1 MLVAGSLW
9 RAMLSTVK
17 MLRLP
22 PPPPGR
28 ETLATMLKLPLASEP
43 PVATRLQRL
52 IAPLTLEVSADA
64 PKRVN
69 LLVSK
74 IELDR
79 IEDSEE
85 SLQLACRLAKGG
97 AKVRVVSVDE
107 PFYLPASWREDLNR
121 FDGLEGIV
129 DAIDIELAHDR
140 SNSLQVSPDDRFVA
154 TTWWT
159 AQIAH
164 RAGRE
169 VGAERFLYLI
179 PEYEPLTMPMGSEGA
194 LARQSYEYP
203 HDALFRTELLRDY
216 FRAHRLGVCA
226 DGGGGDE
233 ASATFEDAIAPV
245 RPPAAEEMRDS
256 ERKLL
261 FHVRPDLHAEQNLF
275 ELGLIALAESLQDG
289 TLDGWVVNGIGPRQP
304 TEVRYGDGLRV
315 KVLAPHD
322 RAQHADLLRG
332 HSVGLSLM
340 LSPNPGAVPLEM
352 AAAGM
357 PVVTNT
363 FENKTGDAL
372 SAISENLIAVEPT
385 IEGIKEGIRAAVSAS
400 ADHDRRIRGT
410 DINWSRDW
418 DDSFDPALIER
429 LLAFLDRA

>member
-1 MLVAGSLW
+1 
-9 RAMLSTVK
+9 
-17 MLRLP
+17 
-22 PPPPGR
+22 
-28 ETLATMLKLPLASEP
+28 
-43 PVATRLQRL
+43 
-52 IAPLTLEVSADA
+52 
-64 PKRVN
+64 
-69 LLVSK
+69 
-74 IELDR
+74 
-79 IEDSEE
+79 
-85 SLQLACRLAKGG
+85 
-97 AKVRVVSVDE
+97 
-107 PFYLPASWREDLNR
+107 
-121 FDGLEGIV
+121 
-129 DAIDIELAHDR
+129 
-140 SNSLQVSPDDRFVA
+140 
-154 TTWWT
+154 
-159 AQIAH
+159 
-164 RAGRE
+164 
-169 VGAERFLYLI
+169 
-179 PEYEPLTMPMGSEGA
+179 MGSEAA

-216 FRAHRLGVCA
+216 FRAHGLGVCA

-233 ASATFEDAIAPV
+233 VTATFEDAIAPV

-289 TLDGWVVNGIGPRQP
+289 TLDGWVMNGIGPRQP

-363 FENKTGDAL
+363 FENKTGEAL

-385 IEGIKEGIRAAVSAS
+385 IEGIKEGIREAVAAST
-400 ADHDRRIRGT
+400 DHDRRLRGANV
-410 DINWSRDW
+410 NWSRSW
-418 DDSFDPALIER
+418 EDSFNPALVER
-429 LLAFLDRA
+429 LRAFIEQA